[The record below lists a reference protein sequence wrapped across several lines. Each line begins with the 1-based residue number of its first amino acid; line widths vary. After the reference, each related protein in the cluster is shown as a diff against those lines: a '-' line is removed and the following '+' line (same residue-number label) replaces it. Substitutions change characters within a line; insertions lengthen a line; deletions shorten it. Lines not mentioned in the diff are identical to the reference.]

1 MTPEISVF
9 GVYMPSILPCALIA
23 YLTTSLVARGL
34 RAAGFYRFVWHPSLF
49 NVSLFVCLLGG
60 ILGLLERSPL

>member
-23 YLTTSLVARGL
+23 YLATRLVARGL